1 MARRVNRGEREADLN
16 LITEL
21 YTKGR
26 SYREIAFEVN
36 QRNGR
41 NITYQTVSNE
51 IKKLLREWEKSRNE
65 IIDHQKFVE
74 LAKIDRLERTYWDG
88 YEKSCQPVKKST
100 TEKKGNVK
108 QVNDIKTVSNEETRV
123 GDPRFLDGVKW
134 CIEQRC
140 KIFGINAPQ
149 KFDVDINPFEELM
162 KRASQPVSY
171 GDFSYT

>member
-1 MARRVNRGEREADLN
+1 MARRSKGERERDLN

-36 QRNGR
+36 QRHGR
-41 NITYQTVSNE
+41 SITYQTVSNE
-51 IKKLLREWEKSRNE
+51 IKKLLKEWKESRED
-65 IIDHQKFVE
+65 IIDHQKYIE
-74 LAKIDRLERTYWDG
+74 LEKIDRLERTYWDG
-88 YEKSCQPVKKST
+88 YEKSCQPVKKSST
-100 TEKKGNVK
+100 KKKGSV
-108 QVNDIKTVSNEETRV
+108 QGVNDIEMIGSEETRV

-149 KFDVDINPFEELM
+149 KFDVETNMFQQLM
-162 KRASQPVSY
+162 QSATS
-171 GDFSYT
+171 G

>member
-1 MARRVNRGEREADLN
+1 MARRCNKGEREADLN

-36 QRNGR
+36 QRHGR
-41 NITYQTVSNE
+41 KITYQTVSNE
-51 IKKLLREWEKSRNE
+51 IKKLLKEWEKSRNE

-74 LAKIDRLERTYWDG
+74 LAKIDRLEKTYWDG
-88 YEKSCQPVKKST
+88 YDKSCQPVKKTST
-100 TEKKGNVK
+100 KKKGSVK
-108 QVNDIKTVSNEETRV
+108 QVDNVEMVSNEETRV
-123 GDPRFLDGVKW
+123 GDPRFLDGIKW

-149 KFDVDINPFEELM
+149 KFDVETNMFQELM
-162 KRASQPVSY
+162 KTAT
-171 GDFSYT
+171 GA

>member
-1 MARRVNRGEREADLN
+1 MARRGNKGEREADLN

-36 QRNGR
+36 KRHGR
-41 NITYQTVSNE
+41 KITYQTVSNE
-51 IKKLLREWEKSRNE
+51 IKKLLKEWEKSRNE

-74 LAKIDRLERTYWDG
+74 LAKIDRLEKTYWDG
-88 YEKSCQPVKKST
+88 YDKSCQPVKKTST
-100 TEKKGNVK
+100 KKKGSVK
-108 QVNDIKTVSNEETRV
+108 QVDNVEMVSNEETRV
-123 GDPRFLDGVKW
+123 GDPRFLDGIKW

-149 KFDVDINPFEELM
+149 KFDVETNLFQELM
-162 KRASQPVSY
+162 KTAT
-171 GDFSYT
+171 GA

>member
-1 MARRVNRGEREADLN
+1 MARRGNKGEREADLN

-36 QRNGR
+36 QRHGR
-41 NITYQTVSNE
+41 KITYQTVSNE
-51 IKKLLREWEKSRNE
+51 IKKLLKEWEKSRNE

-74 LAKIDRLERTYWDG
+74 LAKIDRLEKTYWDG
-88 YEKSCQPVKKST
+88 YDKSCQPAKKTST
-100 TEKKGNVK
+100 KKKGSVK
-108 QVNDIKTVSNEETRV
+108 QVDSVEMVSNEETRV
-123 GDPRFLDGVKW
+123 GDPRFLDGIKW

-149 KFDVDINPFEELM
+149 KFDVETNMFQELM
-162 KRASQPVSY
+162 KTAT
-171 GDFSYT
+171 GA

>member
-1 MARRVNRGEREADLN
+1 MARRGNKGEREADLN

-36 QRNGR
+36 QRHGR
-41 NITYQTVSNE
+41 KITYQTVSNE
-51 IKKLLREWEKSRNE
+51 IKKLLKEWEKSRNE

-74 LAKIDRLERTYWDG
+74 LAKIDRLEKTYWDG
-88 YEKSCQPVKKST
+88 YEKSCQPVKKTST
-100 TEKKGNVK
+100 KKKGSVK
-108 QVNDIKTVSNEETRV
+108 QVDNVEMVSNEETRV
-123 GDPRFLDGVKW
+123 GDPRFLDGIKW

-149 KFDVDINPFEELM
+149 KFDVETNMFQELM
-162 KRASQPVSY
+162 KTAT
-171 GDFSYT
+171 GA

>member
-1 MARRVNRGEREADLN
+1 MARRGNKGEREADLN

-36 QRNGR
+36 QRHGR
-41 NITYQTVSNE
+41 KITYQTVSNE
-51 IKKLLREWEKSRNE
+51 IKKLLKEWEKSRNE

-74 LAKIDRLERTYWDG
+74 LAKIDRLEKTYWDG
-88 YEKSCQPVKKST
+88 YDKSCQPVKKTST
-100 TEKKGNVK
+100 KKKGSVK
-108 QVNDIKTVSNEETRV
+108 QVDNVEMVSNEETRV
-123 GDPRFLDGVKW
+123 GDPRFLDGIKW

-149 KFDVDINPFEELM
+149 KFDVETNMFQELM
-162 KRASQPVSY
+162 KTAT
-171 GDFSYT
+171 GA

>member
-1 MARRVNRGEREADLN
+1 MARRGNKGERETDLN

-36 QRNGR
+36 QRHGR
-41 NITYQTVSNE
+41 KITYQTVSNE
-51 IKKLLREWEKSRNE
+51 IKKLLKEWEKSRNE

-74 LAKIDRLERTYWDG
+74 LAKIDRLEKTYWDG
-88 YEKSCQPVKKST
+88 YDKSCQPVKKTST
-100 TEKKGNVK
+100 KKKGSVK
-108 QVNDIKTVSNEETRV
+108 QVDNVEMVSNEESRV
-123 GDPRFLDGVKW
+123 GDPRFLDGIKW

-149 KFDVDINPFEELM
+149 KFDVETNMFQELM
-162 KRASQPVSY
+162 KTAT
-171 GDFSYT
+171 GA